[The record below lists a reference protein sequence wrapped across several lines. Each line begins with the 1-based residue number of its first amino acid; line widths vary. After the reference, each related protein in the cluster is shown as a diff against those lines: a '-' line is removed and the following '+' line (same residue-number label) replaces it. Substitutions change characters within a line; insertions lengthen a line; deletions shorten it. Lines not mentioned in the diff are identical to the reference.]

1 MRVNVNVSHMPSIL
15 ATCFI
20 GFIFLPS
27 SFHCFAHDYRMHSH
41 CDGLRAVCIC
51 AGVSEQQ
58 LPQLVEEQIEK
69 NRRQRERQTLKKQ
82 GVPPRKRRR
91 PASEAN
97 EQQQSRSHLSKAE
110 RRRREQASR
119 VDDGELGPG
128 FVPRRPPR

>member
-1 MRVNVNVSHMPSIL
+1 ML
-15 ATCFI
+15 
-20 GFIFLPS
+20 
-27 SFHCFAHDYRMHSH
+27 SH
-41 CDGLRAVCIC
+41 CDGLRATCIG
-51 AGVSEQQ
+51 AGASEQQ

-91 PASEAN
+91 KASEAD

-110 RRRREQASR
+110 RRRLEQASR

>member
-1 MRVNVNVSHMPSIL
+1 
-15 ATCFI
+15 
-20 GFIFLPS
+20 
-27 SFHCFAHDYRMHSH
+27 MHSH
-41 CDGLRAVCIC
+41 CDGLRATCIG

-69 NRRQRERQTLKKQ
+69 NRRKRERQLLKTQ
-82 GVPPRKRRR
+82 GVPTRIRRR
-91 PASEAN
+91 KGSEAN
-97 EQQQSRSHLSKAE
+97 EQQQQPRSHLSKAE